1 MVKGSRKSHYRTYPW
16 LLVLIG
22 HLRVGWQSRK
32 MKLVRFLIYNF
43 QTDGVCGL
51 SPTLVLIWKG
61 IPTPLVWW
69 GEFELISLCLRNKYA
84 LVNYVGY
91 YYCLCNGDL
100 YGAH

>member
-1 MVKGSRKSHYRTYPW
+1 
-16 LLVLIG
+16 
-22 HLRVGWQSRK
+22 

-43 QTDGVCGL
+43 QMDGVCGL